1 MPLSTGSE
9 TPYENKLRPGEK
21 QAYNRIIN
29 LKVAEIQK
37 NDLFIWKE
45 LDKDTQERVQNEV
58 IRELEEEK
66 LPEAKPGDVKA
77 SMAKR
82 LSRRK
87 YDGTKARSS
96 TATVAPS
103 ASLPYDPVWDAVAQQ
118 QILLSNAQKRG
129 PNLEG

>member
-1 MPLSTGSE
+1 MRTSSDPAR
-9 TPYENKLRPGEK
+9 NKLTMYARPCAPGCALIDAHE
-21 QAYNRIIN
+21 QRIIN

-87 YDGTKARSS
+87 YDGT
-96 TATVAPS
+96 
-103 ASLPYDPVWDAVAQQ
+103 
-118 QILLSNAQKRG
+118 
-129 PNLEG
+129 